1 MPYEPPPEIKDLI
14 GKQVVVDTDS
24 AYVYVG
30 TLEVIGIDYLGLIN
44 VDVHDTTDSKSTKEQ
59 YAHETRK
66 VGLRSNRNLTYVRVA
81 RVVSISK
88 LDDIITF

>member
-1 MPYEPPPEIKDLI
+1 MPYEPSPEIKALI
-14 GKQVVVDTDS
+14 GTQVVVDTDS

-30 TLEVIGIDYLGLIN
+30 TLDSIGSDYFGIVN
-44 VDVHDTTDSKSTKEQ
+44 VDVHDTSDSKSTKEQ
-59 YAHETRK
+59 YAHETKK
-66 VGLRSNRNLTYVRVA
+66 VGLRTNRNLTYVRIA